1 LADKNC
7 IYKNC
12 DFNGIGCNKV
22 VDAVSPSALYLSYS
36 FNLLNFFFID
46 KTESPGVYNN
56 IRSIKNY
63 ACMPLPMYDK
73 FFIIIIV
80 VVAIAFT
87 ATIIGTTTVV
97 GQNQTLNLTALLT
110 PDTNNDT
117 TTTMTLANTTAANN
131 MTTAATNAN
140 TTATNNIT
148 IEDAKELY
156 LSVWNQTEFNA
167 TFSTFVEPF
176 SAAGYGVYEE
186 RSNVFAPGERIV
198 LYVEPVGFGHR
209 QILDEEGNST
219 NTLYLMNITADYKIA
234 GANGTE
240 LQLIEDMPPVVNIT
254 SHRQNTE
261 MFLTLTLTQDVQ
273 SFPTGSYVIT
283 YSVTDEVSGE
293 SFQLEKE
300 ITVAE
305 RVVSSSFT

>member
-1 LADKNC
+1 
-7 IYKNC
+7 
-12 DFNGIGCNKV
+12 
-22 VDAVSPSALYLSYS
+22 
-36 FNLLNFFFID
+36 
-46 KTESPGVYNN
+46 
-56 IRSIKNY
+56 
-63 ACMPLPMYDK
+63 MYDK

-80 VVAIAFT
+80 VIIAFA
-87 ATIIGTTTVV
+87 ATIAGTTTVV

-110 PDTNNDT
+110 PDANNDT
-117 TTTMTLANTTAANN
+117 TTTTLANTTAAANN
-131 MTTAATNAN
+131 MTTTATATVN
-140 TTATNNIT
+140 TTAATAANNMT

-209 QILDEEGNST
+209 QILDEEGNSN

-234 GANGTE
+234 SANGTE

-273 SFPTGSYVIT
+273 SLPIGNYVIT

-305 RVVSSSFT
+305 RA

>member
-1 LADKNC
+1 
-7 IYKNC
+7 
-12 DFNGIGCNKV
+12 
-22 VDAVSPSALYLSYS
+22 
-36 FNLLNFFFID
+36 
-46 KTESPGVYNN
+46 
-56 IRSIKNY
+56 
-63 ACMPLPMYDK
+63 MYDK
-73 FFIIIIV
+73 FFIIIIIV
-80 VVAIAFT
+80 VVAIAFI
-87 ATIIGTTTVV
+87 ATIAGTTTVV

-117 TTTMTLANTTAANN
+117 TTMTLANTTAANN
-131 MTTAATNAN
+131 MTTAANNMTTAAN

-209 QILDEEGNST
+209 QILDEEGNSN

-234 GANGTE
+234 SANGTE

-273 SFPTGSYVIT
+273 SLPTGSYVIT

-293 SFQLEKE
+293 SFQLERE

-305 RVVSSSFT
+305 RE

>member
-1 LADKNC
+1 
-7 IYKNC
+7 
-12 DFNGIGCNKV
+12 
-22 VDAVSPSALYLSYS
+22 
-36 FNLLNFFFID
+36 
-46 KTESPGVYNN
+46 
-56 IRSIKNY
+56 
-63 ACMPLPMYDK
+63 MYDK
-73 FFIIIIV
+73 FFIIIIIV
-80 VVAIAFT
+80 VVAIAFI
-87 ATIIGTTTVV
+87 ATIAGTTTVV

-117 TTTMTLANTTAANN
+117 TTMTLANTTAANN
-131 MTTAATNAN
+131 MTTATN

-209 QILDEEGNST
+209 QILDEEGNSN

-234 GANGTE
+234 SANGTE

-273 SFPTGSYVIT
+273 SLPTGSYVIT

-305 RVVSSSFT
+305 RA

>member
-1 LADKNC
+1 
-7 IYKNC
+7 
-12 DFNGIGCNKV
+12 
-22 VDAVSPSALYLSYS
+22 
-36 FNLLNFFFID
+36 
-46 KTESPGVYNN
+46 
-56 IRSIKNY
+56 
-63 ACMPLPMYDK
+63 MYDK
-73 FFIIIIV
+73 FFIIIMV

-87 ATIIGTTTVV
+87 ATIAGTTTVV

-117 TTTMTLANTTAANN
+117 TTMTLANTTAANN
-131 MTTAATNAN
+131 MTTAAN

-209 QILDEEGNST
+209 QILDEEGNSN

-234 GANGTE
+234 SANGTE

-273 SFPTGSYVIT
+273 SLPTGSYVIT
-283 YSVTDEVSGE
+283 YFVTDEVSGE
-293 SFQLEKE
+293 SFQLERE

-305 RVVSSSFT
+305 RE

>member
-1 LADKNC
+1 
-7 IYKNC
+7 
-12 DFNGIGCNKV
+12 
-22 VDAVSPSALYLSYS
+22 
-36 FNLLNFFFID
+36 
-46 KTESPGVYNN
+46 
-56 IRSIKNY
+56 
-63 ACMPLPMYDK
+63 MYDK
-73 FFIIIIV
+73 FFIIIMV

-87 ATIIGTTTVV
+87 ATIAGTTTVV

-117 TTTMTLANTTAANN
+117 TTMTLANTTAA
-131 MTTAATNAN
+131 
-140 TTATNNIT
+140 NNIT

-209 QILDEEGNST
+209 QILDEGNSN

-234 GANGTE
+234 SANGTE

-273 SFPTGSYVIT
+273 SLPTGSYVIT

-293 SFQLEKE
+293 SFQLERE

-305 RVVSSSFT
+305 RE